1 MLGQP
6 RPQQHNE
13 NLTLNRS
20 SQLHQVTA
28 ATPAK
33 GRRQRPIADYACRVG
48 VSMLRLTVPQIFQFG
63 AGKAELSID
72 CASMARRCCTW
83 RAQLPVCSG
92 SASMAIEP
100 VSKSA

>member
-33 GRRQRPIADYACRVG
+33 GRRQRPIADSGRGARYMPPV
-48 VSMLRLTVPQIFQFG
+48 RLIAQIN
-63 AGKAELSID
+63 
-72 CASMARRCCTW
+72 
-83 RAQLPVCSG
+83 QL
-92 SASMAIEP
+92 
-100 VSKSA
+100 